1 MRKIAGKSTLLKAVA
16 FSLILGLAPV
26 SPLFA
31 GAIVKKA
38 AVQTGVAVHSNDK
51 AAIDASNLAEG
62 YVMIKYTGGRDT
74 RIKVQIAKQGGA
86 TYSYDL
92 NAKGV
97 AEHFALTEDDGK
109 YTITVF
115 ENIAGSKYTQAY
127 STTLELKLRDKLLPY
142 LYANQYVNF
151 NEDSKVAKKAKEL
164 AKDTKT
170 DLEALANIYY
180 YVTENL
186 TYDDKLAAA
195 VPAGYLPDV
204 EKVLET
210 KKGICFDYAALMAAM
225 LRLEGI
231 PSKLVVGYAG
241 SIYHAWINVYIK
253 DVGWIDQVIY
263 FDGEKWS
270 LMDPTFVSTSK
281 SANAVKEFINEGNSY
296 NQKFVY

>member
-1 MRKIAGKSTLLKAVA
+1 MKIAGKAVLKAIA
-16 FSLILGLAPV
+16 LSLILGLIPAA
-26 SPLFA
+26 PLFA
-31 GAIVKKA
+31 KTAAQKA
-38 AVQTGVAVHSNDK
+38 EVRTGITVYSNDK
-51 AAIDASNLAEG
+51 VSIDASNLAEG

-92 NAKGV
+92 NSKGL

-109 YTITVF
+109 YTISVF
-115 ENIAGSKYTQAY
+115 ENIAGSKYAQAY
-127 STTLELKLRDKLLPY
+127 STTLDMKLRDKLLPY

-151 NEDSKVAKKAKEL
+151 KEDSKVAKKAKEL
-164 AKDTKT
+164 AKDAKK
-170 DLEALANIYY
+170 DLEILTNIYY

-186 TYDDKLAAA
+186 TYDDNLAAA

-204 EKVLET
+204 EKVLES
-210 KKGICFDYAALMAAM
+210 KKGICFDYAALMSAM

-231 PSKLVVGYAG
+231 PAKLVVGYAG
-241 SIYHAWINVYIK
+241 NIYHAWINVYIK

-281 SANAVKEFINEGNSY
+281 SANAVKEFIDEGNSY
-296 NQKFVY
+296 NQKFAY